1 MINILKTLSAE
12 INKDDYKCKLKF
24 FQKRVKKDS
33 FIHEYLTLNSYVDIN
48 SNTSRLFEFF

>member
-33 FIHEYLTLNSYVDIN
+33 FIHEYLTLKSYVDIN